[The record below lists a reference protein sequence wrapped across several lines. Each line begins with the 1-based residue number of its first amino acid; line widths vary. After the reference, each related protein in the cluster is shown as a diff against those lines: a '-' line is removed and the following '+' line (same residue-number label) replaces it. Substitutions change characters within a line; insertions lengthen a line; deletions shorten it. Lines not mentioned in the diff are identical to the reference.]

1 MKYII
6 YYIIYSLLFSCS
18 SSIKGRKDTL
28 IAKKNFLSSRDF
40 RYLDK
45 KYDWEVVYDSNTD
58 YYANELESTKKRL
71 AKKSK
76 LQTKELRSILKD
88 SYIQSLKVRDNK
100 APSIEKGA
108 LITERLFRYIDKRR
122 VLSHKDVK
130 EAVANYL
137 DDNSVEK
144 NSVEEKLVLN
154 HSRKI
159 NEYLGYA
166 TNFKSEIKG
175 NKVSTSSRSPAA
187 TVNLENTTSPSDVVN
202 EDKVSFKELNELDY
216 VRILVRP
223 TDFVNKF
230 KEVVNDNRASFSRL
244 SDQDINIVG
253 NLYIDEIKDRGYI
266 NTRGLA
272 KITKYIGNFVKQG
285 NYVSK
290 EKIPAVN
297 RFLETIDDDYKE
309 LVRSKIEAK
318 VLEDRTTVRKY
329 VHFSSEE
336 VMYHLQ
342 SAYEI
347 QEFEDPKLAKAIANK
362 VYLYLTK
369 YTLFNEGLNKDQF
382 EHVFEILKDK
392 LKQGK
397 LTSLINYYRDYLSD
411 YVERSRKFNTFD
423 KVRQRYVTDE
433 KRYFRIDELPSEL
446 KGIVDEK
453 NAFLLSITLEENKG
467 LMELKKE
474 NSLFMRDLIA
484 SAKTRTASRSV
495 ASTGKVSNV
504 FKLHGIDGNSYFY
517 SGEQLNFFLA
527 SKIATPET
535 LKAINNLGTD
545 INARNEE
552 GKTALFI
559 AIENNR
565 YENVKTL
572 LELGANIKNKDLK
585 GRSVE
590 NYIQNVEDGRIV
602 DLIRDRI
609 Y

>member
-1 MKYII
+1 MKYIL

-18 SSIKGRKDTL
+18 STIKGRQDTL
-28 IAKKNFLSSRDF
+28 IAKKNFLSVQDF

-58 YYANELESTKKRL
+58 YYANELESTQKRL
-71 AKKSK
+71 ANRSK

-88 SYIQSLKVRDNK
+88 SYIQSLKGRVEK
-100 APSIEKGA
+100 APSVEKGA
-108 LITERLFRYIDKRR
+108 LITERLFRYIDKKR
-122 VLSHKDVK
+122 VFSQEDVK
-130 EAVANYL
+130 SAVSDYL
-137 DDNSVEK
+137 YDNKVVKDS
-144 NSVEEKLVLN
+144 SEEKLVLN

-159 NEYLGYA
+159 AEYLGYA

-175 NKVSTSSRSPAA
+175 DKVSTPSRSPAS
-187 TVNLENTTSPSDVVN
+187 VPSDIVN
-202 EDKVSFKELNELDY
+202 DDKISFKSLNELDY

-223 TDFVNKF
+223 TDFVNKL
-230 KEVVNDNRASFSRL
+230 KEIVLNNRSSFSRL
-244 SDQDINIVG
+244 SDQEINIVG
-253 NLYIDEIKDRGYI
+253 NLYIDEVKDKGYI
-266 NTRGLA
+266 NSSGLA
-272 KITKYIGNFVKQG
+272 KITKHIGNFVKQG

-290 EKIPAVN
+290 NKISAVN
-297 RFLETIDDDYKE
+297 RLLKIIDDDYKS

-318 VLEDRTTVRKY
+318 VLQDRTTVKKY

-342 SAYEI
+342 SAYET
-347 QEFEDPKLAKAIANK
+347 QEFDDSNMAKKIANQ

-369 YTLFNEGLNKDQF
+369 YTLYNEGLNRDQF
-382 EHVFEILKDK
+382 GHVFEILKDK
-392 LKQGK
+392 LKHK
-397 LTSLINYYRDYLSD
+397 RLTSLVEYYKNYLSD
-411 YVERSRKFNTFD
+411 YVERSRKFNSFD
-423 KVRQRYVTDE
+423 KVRQRYVADE
-433 KRYFRIDELPSEL
+433 KRYFMIDELPSEL

-484 SAKTRTASRSV
+484 SARTRLASRSV
-495 ASTGKVSNV
+495 ASTKKVENV

-535 LKAINNLGTD
+535 LKAIKSLGTD

-565 YENVKTL
+565 YENVKAL
-572 LELGANIKNKDLK
+572 LDLGADIKLKDSR

-590 NYIQNVEDGRIV
+590 NYIQNVEDDRIE
-602 DLIRDRI
+602 DLIRSRI